1 MPLEDLVYAGL
12 DAGEFE
18 LLLCGATEIDV
29 ADWKRHTDFRSVSEK
44 TKREFWRVVD
54 GFDQEQRA
62 RLLQFVTGTARL
74 PAGGFKNLQGV
85 DGSNRRF
92 EVRGIGGGDN
102 AWPRA
107 HTCVTLRPAREI
119 ARAPVGD
126 EAEALSLSRSLSG
139 ASTGSTCPRIRASR
153 R

>member
-1 MPLEDLVYAGL
+1 MHAGL

-29 ADWKRHTDFRSVSEK
+29 ADWKRHTNFGRVSER
-44 TKREFWRVVD
+44 TKKDFWRVVD

-85 DGSNRRF
+85 DGSNRPF

-107 HTCVTLRPAREI
+107 HTCVFVRPAR
-119 ARAPVGD
+119 PLF
-126 EAEALSLSRSLSG
+126 LSPLSRG
-139 ASTGSTCPRIRASR
+139 
-153 R
+153 